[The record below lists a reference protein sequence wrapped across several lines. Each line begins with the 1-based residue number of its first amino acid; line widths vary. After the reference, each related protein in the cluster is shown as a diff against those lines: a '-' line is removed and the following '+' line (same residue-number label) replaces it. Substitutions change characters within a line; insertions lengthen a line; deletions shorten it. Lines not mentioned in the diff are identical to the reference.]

1 MSSLRQINLKG
12 FDYGNK
18 LLHRYSRQSCPERNC
33 SRKRELLKLRGFFW
47 KPLNVERE
55 LLKKL
60 SKFLPAD

>member
-33 SRKRELLKLRGFFW
+33 SRKRV
-47 KPLNVERE
+47 VEVARI
-55 LLKKL
+55 
-60 SKFLPAD
+60 FLEAVKRRKRVVEKIV